1 MGGRHTAVVSADIYG
16 LAFYHSLG
24 KVLFVEAPDILRILG
39 RYPDPSPPQANTRE
53 HTVKHRNPRYTILM
67 MAPLPLGTSPH
78 VTDKYNLVAMLT
90 PTKMVVVGLK
100 PSPKTWFKIARGLD
114 EGGAWRSQTTWRG
127 TVAWFPSIFQESNSG
142 NESDEKKEEGQ
153 GPPTAPVLAFSWG
166 HSLRV
171 VKIEEVRIRQVFK
184 SAKSGRERESEVG
197 AINYQSMLSWTAEE
211 EILAMQW
218 LNSQVCRVLFF
229 LV

>member
-1 MGGRHTAVVSADIYG
+1 
-16 LAFYHSLG
+16 
-24 KVLFVEAPDILRILG
+24 
-39 RYPDPSPPQANTRE
+39 
-53 HTVKHRNPRYTILM
+53 

-114 EGGAWRSQTTWRG
+114 EGGPWRSQTKWRG
-127 TVAWFPSIFQESNSG
+127 TLVWFPSIFSGSNSADVG
-142 NESDEKKEEGQ
+142 DRSKEEQ

-171 VKIEEVRIRQVFK
+171 VKVEEVRIRQVVK
-184 SAKSGRERESEVG
+184 NVKTGKEKESEVG
-197 AINYQSMLSWTAEE
+197 AIDYQNILLWTAEE

-218 LNSQVCRVLFF
+218 LNSQVCQALIFQVQRDSDTPHSNWSFSPKVKWACLICGKPG
-229 LV
+229 